1 MQKFYRAIPASLL
14 TRTRAMAT
22 VTVGGDG
29 GSIWKDF
36 KVVPDTPKEFTVKN
50 QFDAKSNPSGMTTM
64 EGWKCTMTLM
74 IKKIIRLY

>member
-1 MQKFYRAIPASLL
+1 M
-14 TRTRAMAT
+14 
-22 VTVGGDG
+22 

-36 KVVPDTPKEFTVKN
+36 KVVPDTPKGFTLKN